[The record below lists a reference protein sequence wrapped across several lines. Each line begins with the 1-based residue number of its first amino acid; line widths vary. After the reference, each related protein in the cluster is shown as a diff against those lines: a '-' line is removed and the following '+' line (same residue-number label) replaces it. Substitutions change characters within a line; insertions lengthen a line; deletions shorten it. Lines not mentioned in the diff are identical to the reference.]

1 MVDKKAQKVLK
12 ALTGLVLELGTLIGV
27 IKMVLDSMN

>member
-1 MVDKKAQKVLK
+1 MVDKKAQKVL
-12 ALTGLVLELGTLIGV
+12 TELVLELGTLIGV